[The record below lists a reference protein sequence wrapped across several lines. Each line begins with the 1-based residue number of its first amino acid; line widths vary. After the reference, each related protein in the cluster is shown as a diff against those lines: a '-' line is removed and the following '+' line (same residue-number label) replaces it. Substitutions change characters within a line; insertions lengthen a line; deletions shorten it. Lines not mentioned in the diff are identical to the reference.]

1 MSTLIDAASVMVKYF
16 IFNIK
21 IKIVFLI
28 HLLCQKLLKTNN
40 QSINFIT
47 FITAILDK
55 IKRGRGTRGAF
66 YIMVL

>member
-47 FITAILDK
+47 FITAILYK